1 MPLSRKAP
9 LLFRGSLLW
18 LAAVLSLV
26 ALNAT
31 PAAQAQEQV
40 LDEIVA
46 VVGDQILLR
55 SDIDGIVT
63 GLVQQ
68 QRAEYSDALWAD
80 ALNQLIDQKVMAIHA
95 ERDTTIIVTEEQVD
109 QSLNDRINQLTA
121 QLGSTARIEE
131 IYGKSLVQIRA
142 DLRQDFRE
150 RLLADQFQ
158 SRKLRQIKITPSEVE
173 AWFSQFPTDSLP
185 TLPDI
190 VRVSHIVRYPKVT
203 EEAEQEAFEIISAIR
218 DSITTGSSTLEDMAR
233 RFSED
238 AGSAAQGGRYTEMG
252 LGDLV
257 PEFAAVASR
266 IEPGELSAPF
276 KSSFGYHILRVNQ
289 RQGNQVDFSHIL
301 IKIDESK
308 ADPTEAI
315 TYLNTLRDSIVTHGA
330 PFELVA
336 RRNSEEARSAE
347 IGGRLIDPSTGE
359 RDLFLEALGPD
370 WKQVTDTLEID
381 EISYPA
387 EVELLDGSLAY
398 HIVKLQRRVPAHQV
412 DIVTD
417 YSRIEQLALQAKRTR
432 LMRQWLDQL
441 REDVYVELRGKAV
454 ETAASGSG
462 PADSIS
468 QQRN

>member
-1 MPLSRKAP
+1 M
-9 LLFRGSLLW
+9 
-18 LAAVLSLV
+18 
-26 ALNAT
+26 
-31 PAAQAQEQV
+31 PAAHAQEQV

-46 VVGDQILLR
+46 IVGDQILLR
-55 SDIDGIVT
+55 SDIDGVVM

-95 ERDTTIIVTEEQVD
+95 DRDTTIIVTEEQVD
-109 QSLNDRINQLTA
+109 QALTDRINQLTA
-121 QLGSTARIEE
+121 QLGSATRIEE

-150 RLLADQFQ
+150 RLLAEQFQ
-158 SRKLRQIKITPSEVE
+158 NRKLRLIKITPSEVE
-173 AWFSQFPTDSLP
+173 AWFGQFPTDSLP

-203 EEAEQEAFEIISAIR
+203 PEAEREALEIIGAIR
-218 DSITTGSSTLEDMAR
+218 DSIITGASTLEDMAR

-238 AGSAAQGGRYTEMG
+238 QGSAGQGGRYTEMG

-276 KSSFGYHILRVNQ
+276 KSSFGYHVLRVNQ

-308 ADPTEAI
+308 ADPTQAI
-315 TYLNTLRDSIVTHGA
+315 AYLNTLRDSIITHGV

-347 IGGRLIDPSTGE
+347 IGGRLTDPSTGE

-370 WKQVTDTLEID
+370 WKQVSDTLEID
-381 EISYPA
+381 EISFPVQ
-387 EVELLDGSLAY
+387 VELLDGSLAY

-432 LMRQWLDQL
+432 LMRQWLDKL
-441 REDVYVELRGKAV
+441 REDVYVDLRGKAV
-454 ETAASGSG
+454 ETATSGSG
-462 PADSIS
+462 PGGPIS